1 MGVERNRNLD
11 IVRACATLLVVLYH
25 SWVLTNSTGFQIPIV
40 KLIVSLG
47 GELGVTCFFV
57 LSGYGIYCSLWGA
70 ENNNSLSFASFMQK
84 RCKRIIPSYYICLLI
99 TMFLGSGAIYLSR
112 SNWANI
118 ITHVLFI
125 HNLFPGYA
133 GAINGVLWTIGV
145 TVQFYII
152 AIPLYKGIKK
162 WNFLFL
168 SACIVFTVVCKTA
181 VFRFVL
187 PMLGG
192 EHLGFFAGRQVLTS
206 LDNFVVG
213 MAVADLVVH
222 RKKQLKRPWAYGGSL
237 FGIAALLLICKIGA
251 KCGIHTNNI
260 SGYVWHT
267 LIAAA
272 IGVFLYAVSYIECDS
287 SRRLYRAFLWL
298 SKCEYGIYL
307 WHLVIIRN
315 LIENASFVSSLMNR
329 GYYKVLYIIF
339 ICVSVFMGWLMSK
352 MTDSIRFDSIF
363 RKKIGEGR
371 GFPITE
377 GSSKNR

>member
-11 IVRACATLLVVLYH
+11 IVRACATLLVVWYH
-25 SWVLTNSTGFQIPIV
+25 SWVLTNSAEFQIPIV

-70 ENNNSLSFASFMQK
+70 EKNNSLSFASFMQK

-99 TMFLGSGAIYLSR
+99 TMFIGTGAIYLSR

-118 ITHVLFI
+118 ISHVVFI

-133 GAINGVLWTIGV
+133 GSINGVLWTIGV

-162 WNFLFL
+162 WNLYFLFI
-168 SACIVFTVVCKTA
+168 CIVFTIACKTS
-181 VFRFVL
+181 VFRIVL
-187 PMLGG
+187 PMLGR
-192 EHLGFFAGRQVLTS
+192 EHLGFFAGRQLLTS

-222 RKKQLKRPWAYGGSL
+222 RKKQLKKLWAYGGSI
-237 FGIAALLLICKIGA
+237 FGIVTLILVCKVGT
-251 KCGIHTNNI
+251 KCGIHTNNV

-267 LIAAA
+267 LIAIA
-272 IGVFLYAVSYIECDS
+272 IGVFLYAVSYIECNS
-287 SRRLYRAFLWL
+287 SRGLYRAFLWL

-329 GYYKVLYIIF
+329 GYYKTLYIIF
-339 ICVSVFMGWLMSK
+339 ICVSIFMGWLMSQ
-352 MTDSIRFDSIF
+352 MTDSIRLDRIF
-363 RKKIGEGR
+363 RRKTGETR
-371 GFPITE
+371 GLSE
-377 GSSKNR
+377 RRGQ

>member
-25 SWVLTNSTGFQIPIV
+25 SWVLTNSAGFQIPIV

-70 ENNNSLSFASFMQK
+70 EKNNSLSFTSFMWK

-99 TMFLGSGAIYLSR
+99 IMFLGTGAIYLSR

-118 ITHVLFI
+118 ISHALFV
-125 HNLFPGYA
+125 HNLFPDYA
-133 GAINGVLWTIGV
+133 GSINGVLWTIGV

-162 WNFLFL
+162 WNLFFLF
-168 SACIVFTVVCKTA
+168 ACIAFTIACKTTM
-181 VFRFVL
+181 FRVVL
-187 PMLGG
+187 PMFNGQ
-192 EHLGFFAGRQVLTS
+192 HLSFFAGRQLLTS

-213 MAVADLVVH
+213 MAVADMVVH
-222 RKKQLKRPWAYGGSL
+222 RKWQLKRLWALGGGF
-237 FGIAALLLICKIGA
+237 FGIAALLLICKIGT
-251 KCGIHTNNI
+251 KYGIHTNNV

-287 SRRLYRAFLWL
+287 SKRLYRAFLWL

-315 LIENASFVSSLMNR
+315 LIENVSFVSSLMNR
-329 GYYKVLYIIF
+329 GYYKTLYIIF
-339 ICVSVFMGWLMSK
+339 ICISIFMGWLMSQ
-352 MTDSIRFDSIF
+352 MTDSIRLDSIF
-363 RKKIGEGR
+363 RKKAGE
-371 GFPITE
+371 
-377 GSSKNR
+377 N

>member
-1 MGVERNRNLD
+1 MERNRNLD

-25 SWVLTNSTGFQIPIV
+25 SWVLTNAVSFEIPILQ
-40 KLIVSLG
+40 LIVSLG

-70 ENNNSLSFASFMQK
+70 EKNDSLSFASFMWK

-99 TMFLGSGAIYLSR
+99 TMLIGTGSIYLSL

-118 ITHVLFI
+118 LSHLLFV

-133 GAINGVLWTIGV
+133 GSINGVLWTIGV

-162 WNFLFL
+162 WNLFFLFV
-168 SACIVFTVVCKTA
+168 CIIFTIVCKTT
-181 VFRFVL
+181 VFRVVL
-187 PMLGG
+187 PAFGG
-192 EHLGFFAGRQVLTS
+192 EALGFFAGRQLFTA

-222 RKKQLKRPWAYGGSL
+222 RKKQLKTLWAYAGSSL
-237 FGIAALLLICKIGA
+237 GIAALLLVCYIGT

-260 SGYVWHT
+260 SGHIWHS
-267 LIAAA
+267 IVA
-272 IGVFLYAVSYIECDS
+272 IMIGIFLYAVSYIEFDN
-287 SRRLYRAFLWL
+287 SRKLYRAFLWL
-298 SKCEYGIYL
+298 SKYEYGIYL

-329 GYYKVLYIIF
+329 GYYKVLYMIF
-339 ICVSVFMGWLMSK
+339 IVLSVFMGWLMSRMAEPIQLESK
-352 MTDSIRFDSIF
+352 LI
-363 RKKIGEGR
+363 KKVSG
-371 GFPITE
+371 
-377 GSSKNR
+377 K